1 MHKAYRGARWSSD
14 SELWHRQF
22 MKTRL
27 FTLVLFLL
35 PTILHSQKVDSWSF
49 AVSGDSR
56 NCGDIVMPAIAA
68 DVQSDGARFYWH
80 LGDFRAMYDFDQD
93 ILAAPEYRE
102 GKQHLSIFDY
112 QLLAWNDFI
121 ARQLVPF
128 GETPVH
134 LGIGNHELV
143 SPFTRADY
151 LQQFADW
158 LETPELRAQRLKDD
172 PRDHKLRTYYRWI
185 QGGVDFIALDNA
197 SYDQFDD
204 AQVRWVEQ
212 TLGRDQ
218 ADASVHTVVLG
229 MHEALPDSLSA
240 GHSMNE
246 SPQEER
252 SGRRVYQDL
261 VQFRQRTNKRV
272 YVLASHSH
280 FFMTDVYQDACHT
293 QPESVLPGWIAGTAG
308 ATRYRLP
315 KNAGQGKA
323 QTDVYGYLLGT
334 VSPEGEIQFQF
345 KEVNRLKVP
354 ASVIERYG
362 QKQVDA
368 CFNENKSP
376 YVPEGPTCK

>member
-1 MHKAYRGARWSSD
+1 MKACLLALG
-14 SELWHRQF
+14 
-22 MKTRL
+22 
-27 FTLVLFLL
+27 LFLL
-35 PTILHSQKVDSWSF
+35 PTLSHSQKTERWSF

-68 DVQSDGARFYWH
+68 GVHSDGAKFYWH
-80 LGDFRAMYDFDQD
+80 LGDFRWIYDFDQD
-93 ILAAPEYRE
+93 FLSSPQYRD

-112 QLLAWNDFI
+112 QRLAWNDFI
-121 ARQLVPF
+121 AQQLVPF

-143 SPFTRADY
+143 PPFTRADY

-172 PRDHKLRTYYRWI
+172 PGDHKLRTYYRWI
-185 QGGVDFIALDNA
+185 ESGVDFMSLDNA
-197 SYDQFDD
+197 SHDQFDD
-204 AQVRWVEQ
+204 AQVRWIEQ

-218 ADASVHTVVLG
+218 ADPSVHSVVLG

-246 SPQEER
+246 SAQEER

-261 VQFRQRTNKRV
+261 VQFRARTHKPV

-280 FFMTDVYQDACHT
+280 FFMTDIYKDACHS
-293 QPESVLPGWIAGTAG
+293 QPKSVLPGWIVGTAG
-308 ATRYRLP
+308 AQRYRLP
-315 KNAGQGKA
+315 KNAGEGKA

-334 VSPEGEIQFQF
+334 VSPNGEIQFQF
-345 KEVNRLKVP
+345 KEVTPSGVP
-354 ASVIERYG
+354 ASVTERYG

-368 CFNENKSP
+368 CFSGNQVP
-376 YVPEGPTCK
+376 YVPDGPACK